1 MTTLQTLLDEFTE
14 ATRNNRDK
22 GTQFEKL
29 IANYLMTDPQYADRL
44 SDVWLWGEWPH
55 RWGSDDGIDL
65 VARERGT
72 REYWAIQC
80 KFFDPANTL
89 DKGGIDSFLAASGKQ
104 FSTTDGTFSFTTR
117 LIVSTTEKWSSKAN
131 KTLEAQTVPVS
142 RLFFKDLADSP
153 IDWSQFSLSNIKDIK
168 LKKKHEPREHQREAI
183 DAVKKGFEQHS
194 RGKMI
199 MACGTG
205 KTFTALRLMEEVTPE
220 TGRILFLAPSISLV
234 SQSLREWTAQGVSP
248 INAFVVCSDS
258 KVGKD
263 EEDISLHDLA
273 YPATTNAKKLAA
285 AAKVVSKDRRTI
297 VFSTYQSIQVVS
309 DAQKQGLGDFDL
321 IICDEAHRTTGLTL
335 QGQDYSEF
343 VKVHQNHIVKA
354 DKRVYMTATPRIYA
368 DKSKNKAN
376 EADAVLFSMDDED
389 LYGPELYRLGFGKAV
404 EKDLL
409 TEYKVLIVAVE
420 EEKMANLV
428 NNYNAFKV
436 ADDKAIDMKL
446 ATKIIGSWKGL
457 SKQGLVMVD
466 EAGEQEDLTE
476 DTAPMRRA
484 VAFSRSIKDSKQTT
498 DIFAKLVETYQNS
511 YRNVDTSMVNCELDH
526 VDGSM
531 NAHVRQDKLGW
542 LKGDISEGDCRIL
555 SNARCLSEGIDVPS
569 LDSVIFFDTRES
581 IVDIVQSVG
590 RVMRKDPA
598 GKKQYGY
605 IILPVCMPSER
616 VKDYNSFID
625 SDPQFKSIWKVIK
638 ALRAHDE
645 SLVDEAEFRKKIQV
659 IVGEPG
665 GGSDD
670 DDGSGGTLDLPLD
683 IPNLPFDEV
692 NEAVYA
698 AIPKKLGDREYWS
711 EWAKDIGKTAERLIA
726 RIKSLIKTDKT
737 LAAEFNTF
745 LKGLKDTLNP
755 AVTAD
760 EAIEM
765 LAQHVLTLPVFQAL
779 FTGNEFPEQ
788 NVVAHA
794 LQKVVDRLD
803 ESAVASETEDL
814 KKFYDNVRERISL
827 AKSDKSKQDIIRNLY
842 DTFFHNAF
850 PRMAERL
857 GIVYTPIEVV
867 DFILNS
873 VQATLGKHFGSKL
886 GDKGIHILDPFSGT
900 GTFIVRLIQSGLIS
914 NDDLPHKFS
923 RELHA
928 NEIVLLAYYIATVN
942 IETAFHGQTGSYQ
955 PFNGMVLTDTFQMTE
970 DDDLVD
976 QIVLPENNARATNQL
991 AHPIRVIVGNPPY
1004 SAGQNSANDNNQNL
1018 KYPSLD
1024 ARIRTTYAERSTA
1037 TNKNSLYDSY
1047 IRAIRWASD
1056 RLGDNGI
1063 VAFVTN
1069 GSFIDGNAADGIRKC
1084 LTDEF
1089 SHLYIFNLRGN
1100 QRTSGEESRREGG
1113 KIFGSGSRT
1122 PVTISIIVKDPRHTG
1137 ACELY
1142 YHDIGDYLSREEK
1155 LAVIEQFASIENM
1168 KWQSIKPNEA
1178 GDWVNLRDPAFE
1190 KFTLLDGVNGFFE
1203 FSCNGVQTNRDA
1215 WVYNYDS
1222 SMLERNMSNMIDV
1235 YNDHVQKFSAD
1246 FASCAN
1252 STESEKLAREIVES
1266 DERKIKWTVGL
1277 FKSLISG
1284 SEAEFIPEDCTTG
1297 LYRPF
1302 CKQNFYYSRKFIHR
1316 YKAKLFPTA
1325 QYENIVI
1332 SLTGRGSTKPFS
1344 ALVSSA
1350 AIPDLELIS
1359 KSQCYPLHWYEK
1371 ADQDNDIKPQSDML
1385 TSNQSAEVD
1394 EHGYIRH
1401 DAISD
1406 WALDN
1411 FRDHYS
1417 DDTITKEDLFW
1428 YVYGILHSAEY
1439 KQRFAADLKKMLP
1452 RIPFAADFWA
1462 FSNAGRKLGEW
1473 HLNYE
1478 TVEPFPL
1485 DEHGGKAQ
1493 NLLMEDDDYRVSKMA
1508 FGKKGKEKDKSVIV
1522 YNANII
1528 LEGIPLEAYE
1538 YVVNGKSA
1546 IEWVMERYQVTVDK
1560 NSHIQ
1565 NDPNQWSEDPRYIV
1579 DLVKRI
1585 VRVSVETVKIVKAL
1599 PPLNETTV

>member
-1 MTTLQTLLDEFTE
+1 M
-14 ATRNNRDK
+14 
-22 GTQFEKL
+22 
-29 IANYLMTDPQYADRL
+29 
-44 SDVWLWGEWPH
+44 
-55 RWGSDDGIDL
+55 
-65 VARERGT
+65 
-72 REYWAIQC
+72 
-80 KFFDPANTL
+80 
-89 DKGGIDSFLAASGKQ
+89 
-104 FSTTDGTFSFTTR
+104 
-117 LIVSTTEKWSSKAN
+117 
-131 KTLEAQTVPVS
+131 
-142 RLFFKDLADSP
+142 
-153 IDWSQFSLSNIKDIK
+153 
-168 LKKKHEPREHQREAI
+168 
-183 DAVKKGFEQHS
+183 KKGFEQHS

-273 YPATTNAKKLAA
+273 YPATTDAKKLAA

-420 EEKMANLV
+420 EDKMANLV

-531 NAHVRQDKLGW
+531 NAHMRQEKLSW
-542 LKGDISEGDCRIL
+542 LKDDISEGDCRIL

-659 IVGEPG
+659 IVGEKG

-737 LAAEFNTF
+737 LASEFDTF
-745 LKGLKDTLNP
+745 LQGLKDTLNP

-788 NVVAHA
+788 NVVAKA

-803 ESAVASETEDL
+803 ESAVASETDDL
-814 KKFYDNVRERISL
+814 QKFYDNVRERISL

-873 VQATLGKHFGSKL
+873 VQATLSKHFGNKL
-886 GDKGIHILDPFSGT
+886 GDKGIHIVDPFSGT

-923 RELHA
+923 QELHA

-942 IETAFHGQTGSYQ
+942 IETAFHGQTGSYL
-955 PFNGMVLTDTFQMTE
+955 PFDGMVLTDTFQMTE

-976 QIVLPENNARATNQL
+976 QVVLPENNARASNQL
-991 AHPIRVIVGNPPY
+991 AQPITVIVGNPPY
-1004 SAGQNSANDNNQNL
+1004 SAQQGSENDNNKNMA
-1018 KYPSLD
+1018 YPTLD
-1024 ARIRTTYAERSTA
+1024 DRIRNTYADRSNA
-1037 TNKNSLYDSY
+1037 KLVKNLYDSY

-1056 RLGDNGI
+1056 RIGDRGI
-1063 VAFVTN
+1063 AAFVTN
-1069 GSFIDGNAADGIRKC
+1069 GSFLDANNMDGLRKC
-1084 LTDEF
+1084 LVDDY

-1122 PVTISIIVKDPRHTG
+1122 PVTISIMVKDPGHVG
-1137 ACELY
+1137 ACELF

-1155 LAVIEQFASIENM
+1155 LAIIEEFASVDGIE
-1168 KWQSIKPNEA
+1168 WQKITPNAE
-1178 GDWVNLRDPAFE
+1178 GDWINQRDPAFDRFMPLGDKE
-1190 KFTLLDGVNGFFE
+1190 ASSDVLFDIYSLGVT
-1203 FSCNGVQTNRDA
+1203 TNRDA
-1215 WVYNYDS
+1215 WAYNMSRDGLESNMRRMIDAFNEDS
-1222 SMLERNMSNMIDV
+1222 SYYSELCKGKAKQDYPKIESIIELDPKHISWTHNLKMDAIRGKSYEFEKASV
-1235 YNDHVQKFSAD
+1235 VQS
-1246 FASCAN
+1246 
-1252 STESEKLAREIVES
+1252 I
-1266 DERKIKWTVGL
+1266 
-1277 FKSLISG
+1277 
-1284 SEAEFIPEDCTTG
+1284 
-1297 LYRPF
+1297 YRPYT
-1302 CKQNFYYSRKFIHR
+1302 KQWLYFNRRFNERVYQQP
-1316 YKAKLFPTA
+1316 KLFPTPDHK
-1325 QYENIVI
+1325 NMII
-1332 SLTGRGSTKPFS
+1332 SASGIGANKPFS
-1344 ALVSSA
+1344 ALASNL
-1350 AIPDLELIS
+1350 IPCLDCIE
-1359 KSQCYPLHWYEK
+1359 KGQAFPLYWYEK
-1371 ADQDNDIKPQSDML
+1371 PQKEEQANPQSDML
-1385 TSNQSAEVD
+1385 SGGQSTNVD

-1406 WALDN
+1406 WALDS
-1411 FRDHYS
+1411 FRDHYG
-1417 DDTITKEDLFW
+1417 DDTITKEDIFW

-1439 KQRFAADLKKMLP
+1439 RQRFAADLKKMLP
-1452 RIPFAADFWA
+1452 RIPFAGDFRA
-1462 FSNAGRKLGEW
+1462 FSDAGRKLGEW

-1485 DEHGGKAQ
+1485 DEHGGKNQ
-1493 NLLMEDDDYRVSKMA
+1493 SLLMIENDDYRVSKMV
-1508 FGKKGKEKDKSVIV
+1508 FGKKGKDKDKSVIV
-1522 YNANII
+1522 YNSKVI

-1538 YVVNGKSA
+1538 YVVNGKPA

-1585 VRVSVETVKIVKAL
+1585 VRVSVETVRIVKAL